1 MDTVEEVFLPIVGVT
16 SPFTAWTVT
25 GAETSISFTE
35 DSLAALTALAGV
47 EFTSLPV
54 LVGRL
59 GWLAG
64 VSEVTGTVLVGVA
77 GISGTTGSAEFGT
90 ADDVG
95 SSAADDVGPSDLGVS
110 LGCVDALPEE
120 LGVSDCD
127 GSSGWAGVLPAL
139 DDEAGFSGLT
149 GVTGTIG
156 VTGTSGS
163 SGVGCGLTGFLE
175 YRTIKCKS

>member
-1 MDTVEEVFLPIVGVT
+1 MVGVT
-16 SPFTAWTVT
+16 SPFAAWTVT
-25 GAETSISFTE
+25 GSETGISFTG
-35 DSLAALTALAGV
+35 DSPVALTAMVGV
-47 EFTSLPV
+47 EFTPV
-54 LVGRL
+54 
-59 GWLAG
+59 
-64 VSEVTGTVLVGVA
+64 TVLVGAAVVA
-77 GISGTTGSAEFGT
+77 GTPGSSEFGT
-90 ADDVG
+90 ADEIV
-95 SSAADDVGPSDLGVS
+95 PSDLGVS

-127 GSSGWAGVLPAL
+127 GSSGCAGVLPAL

-175 YRTIKCKS
+175 YRTIK

>member
-1 MDTVEEVFLPIVGVT
+1 MDTVEEGVLPIVGVT
-16 SPFTAWTVT
+16 SPFIAWTVT
-25 GAETSISFTE
+25 GSETGISFTG
-35 DSLAALTALAGV
+35 DSPATLTALVGV
-47 EFTSLPV
+47 EFTPVTV

-64 VSEVTGTVLVGVA
+64 IPEGGITVLVGVV
-77 GISGTTGSAEFGT
+77 GISGTPGSSEFGT

-95 SSAADDVGPSDLGVS
+95 SSDLGVS

-127 GSSGWAGVLPAL
+127 GSSGCAGVLPAL

-163 SGVGCGLTGFLE
+163 SGVGCGLTGSLE
-175 YRTIKCKS
+175 YRTIK

>member
-1 MDTVEEVFLPIVGVT
+1 MDTVEEGVLPIVGVT
-16 SPFTAWTVT
+16 SPFIAWTVT
-25 GAETSISFTE
+25 GSETGISFTG
-35 DSLAALTALAGV
+35 DSPAALTALAGV
-47 EFTSLPV
+47 EFIPV
-54 LVGRL
+54 
-59 GWLAG
+59 A
-64 VSEVTGTVLVGVA
+64 VLVGVV
-77 GISGTTGSAEFGT
+77 GISGTPGSSEFGT

-95 SSAADDVGPSDLGVS
+95 SSDLGVS

-127 GSSGWAGVLPAL
+127 GSSGCADVLPAL

-163 SGVGCGLTGFLE
+163 SGVGCGLTGSLE
-175 YRTIKCKS
+175 YRTIK

>member
-1 MDTVEEVFLPIVGVT
+1 MVLPIVSVA

-25 GAETSISFTE
+25 GSETGISFTG
-35 DSLAALTALAGV
+35 DSPAALTALAGV
-47 EFTSLPV
+47 EFIPV
-54 LVGRL
+54 
-59 GWLAG
+59 A
-64 VSEVTGTVLVGVA
+64 VLVGVV
-77 GISGTTGSAEFGT
+77 GISGTPGSSEFGT

-95 SSAADDVGPSDLGVS
+95 SSDLGAS

-127 GSSGWAGVLPAL
+127 GSSGCADVLPAL

-163 SGVGCGLTGFLE
+163 SGVGCGLTGSLE
-175 YRTIKCKS
+175 YRTIK

>member
-1 MDTVEEVFLPIVGVT
+1 MV
-16 SPFTAWTVT
+16 
-25 GAETSISFTE
+25 
-35 DSLAALTALAGV
+35 GV
-47 EFTSLPV
+47 EFTPVTV
-54 LVGRL
+54 LVGRV

-64 VSEVTGTVLVGVA
+64 ITEGGVTVLVGIA
-77 GISGTTGSAEFGT
+77 GVSGTTGSAEFGT
-90 ADDVG
+90 
-95 SSAADDVGPSDLGVS
+95 ADDVGPSDLGVS

-149 GVTGTIG
+149 GVTGTID
-156 VTGTSGS
+156 VTGTYGS

>member
-1 MDTVEEVFLPIVGVT
+1 MPIVGVT

-25 GAETSISFTE
+25 GSETGISFTG
-35 DSLAALTALAGV
+35 DSPAALTALAGV
-47 EFTSLPV
+47 EFTPV
-54 LVGRL
+54 
-59 GWLAG
+59 A
-64 VSEVTGTVLVGVA
+64 VLVGVV
-77 GISGTTGSAEFGT
+77 GISGTPGSSEFGT
-90 ADDVG
+90 
-95 SSAADDVGPSDLGVS
+95 ADDVGPSDLGVS

-120 LGVSDCD
+120 LGVSDCN
-127 GSSGWAGVLPAL
+127 GSSGCAGVLPAL

-175 YRTIKCKS
+175 YRTIK

>member
-1 MDTVEEVFLPIVGVT
+1 MFLPIVGVT

-35 DSLAALTALAGV
+35 DSLAALTALTGV
-47 EFTSLPV
+47 EFIPV
-54 LVGRL
+54 
-59 GWLAG
+59 A
-64 VSEVTGTVLVGVA
+64 VLVGVA
-77 GISGTTGSAEFGT
+77 GVSATTGSAEFGT
-90 ADDVG
+90 AEDAG
-95 SSAADDVGPSDLGVS
+95 TSAADDVGPSDLGVS

-127 GSSGWAGVLPAL
+127 GSSGCAGVLPAL

-149 GVTGTIG
+149 GVTGIIG
-156 VTGTSGS
+156 VTGSSGS

-175 YRTIKCKS
+175 YRTIK

>member
-47 EFTSLPV
+47 EFTPI
-54 LVGRL
+54 
-59 GWLAG
+59 A
-64 VSEVTGTVLVGVA
+64 VLVGVV
-77 GISGTTGSAEFGT
+77 GFSEFGT
-90 ADDVG
+90 ADDV
-95 SSAADDVGPSDLGVS
+95 DPSDLGVS

>member
-1 MDTVEEVFLPIVGVT
+1 MDTVEEGVLPIVGVA

-25 GAETSISFTE
+25 GSETGISFTG
-35 DSLAALTALAGV
+35 DSPAALTALVGV
-47 EFTSLPV
+47 EFTPVTV

-64 VSEVTGTVLVGVA
+64 IPEGGVTVLVGVA
-77 GISGTTGSAEFGT
+77 GVSGISGSSEFGT
-90 ADDVG
+90 AEDVG
-95 SSAADDVGPSDLGVS
+95 TSADDVGPSDLGVS

-127 GSSGWAGVLPAL
+127 GSSGCAGVLSAL

-163 SGVGCGLTGFLE
+163 SGVGCGLTGSLE
-175 YRTIKCKS
+175 YRTIK